1 MQSTVMEDTE
11 NLLHV
16 MAARTPTLTRLSD
29 EQGVCRFF
37 NEAWGKF
44 TGRSNEEESGSG
56 WLRAVHTDDRAGVNT
71 AFRDATAAQAD
82 VEIQYRLRRRDG
94 VYRWMLD
101 RASPWRRADGS
112 FGGLVSACTDVTS
125 LKAPRTTTNTEAPAV
140 RLPSVLTGFDAQ
152 GRLEFVSSGMEALLG
167 IDATAAIGKHLHEIN
182 LPETASHAFSELLR
196 SGVSGIGDSS
206 GTAPREVE
214 FALRVGERQHHLVAS
229 ALPDGTQG
237 VLIVTQDITSCI
249 EAHAL
254 HRDSLQREEL
264 SRQKAEA
271 ASRARDQFL
280 SVVSHE
286 LRSPLNGIQSWA
298 HVLESQID
306 TSKPIVQ
313 RALAG
318 IKTGVTQQVG
328 LIEAL
333 LDATQILN
341 GQLNLLPQAYSL
353 NGAIQAV
360 VDNLSAEAVQK
371 EISVSFTPELAD
383 IDMHGDVERVQQII
397 RHLLSNAIKFTHDGG
412 DIQIGVSRQGG
423 MAVVSVEDNGNG
435 IAPGFVASLF
445 EPFRQVDSSQTRRAA
460 GLGLG
465 LAVSRRIAELSGG
478 SLQCESEGIGHGS
491 TFRVFLPLPH

>member
-1 MQSTVMEDTE
+1 MGQDSPAVSAD
-11 NLLHV
+11 
-16 MAARTPTLTRLSD
+16 
-29 EQGVCRFF
+29 
-37 NEAWGKF
+37 
-44 TGRSNEEESGSG
+44 EESANG
-56 WLRAVHTDDRAGVNT
+56 WLRGVHADDRAGVHT
-71 AFRDATAAQAD
+71 AYRDATAAQAD

-101 RASPWRRADGS
+101 RASPWRKSDGS
-112 FGGLVSACTDVTS
+112 FGGLVSACTDINS
-125 LKAPRTTTNTEAPAV
+125 LKAPRAATNVEKSAP
-140 RLPSVLTGFDAQ
+140 RLPCVLARFDTE
-152 GRLEFVSSGMEALLG
+152 GRLQFVSHGSEAMFG
-167 IDATAAIGKHLHEIN
+167 VDARDSVGRSLHDSN
-182 LPETASHAFSELLR
+182 LPQAASHAFNELLR
-196 SGVSGIGDSS
+196 QDKAGRDGSAARG
-206 GTAPREVE
+206 EVE
-214 FALRVGERQHHLVAS
+214 FALRVGERQLHLMAT
-229 ALPDGTQG
+229 ALPDGTQAT
-237 VLIVTQDITSCI
+237 VIVTQDITPCV
-249 EAHAL
+249 EAQTL
-254 HRDSLQREEL
+254 HRDSVQREEL

-306 TSKPIVQ
+306 TSRPIVQ

-360 VDNLSAEAVQK
+360 IDGLNTEAQQK
-371 EISVSFTPELAD
+371 EITVSFTPEVAD
-383 IDMHGDVERVQQII
+383 IDMHGDAERVQQII
-397 RHLLSNAIKFTHDGG
+397 RHILSNAIKFNNDGG
-412 DIQIGVSRQGG
+412 DVFISVARQED

-435 IAPGFVASLF
+435 IAPGFAASLF

-465 LAVSRRIAELSGG
+465 LAVSRRIAELHGG